1 MKIFINTDESGV
13 YVMVFFDDARSPSI
27 PLTGALVG
35 SITIVLD
42 IKTIEKKDGLPR
54 ACGI

>member
-27 PLTGALVG
+27 PRALVG
-35 SITIVLD
+35 WITIVMD
-42 IKTIEKKDGLPR
+42 NKTIEKKDGLPR